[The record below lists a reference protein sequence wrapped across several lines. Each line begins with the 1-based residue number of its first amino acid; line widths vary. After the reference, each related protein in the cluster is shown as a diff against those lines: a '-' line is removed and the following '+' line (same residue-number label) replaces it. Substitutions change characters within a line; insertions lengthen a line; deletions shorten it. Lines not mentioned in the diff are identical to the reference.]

1 MIDQPTI
8 QRILDAANIVDVV
21 SEYVSL
27 KRSGSGYKGLCP
39 FHDDSTPSF
48 HVTPSRGIFKCFACG
63 KGGNA
68 VHFIMGMEQ
77 LSYPEALRVLAKKY
91 GIDIKEREMTDEDRR
106 AQNERESMFAVNEW
120 ASNYFHKTMQETVD
134 GKAIGLAYFRS
145 RGFHD
150 DILKKFRLGFCLDS
164 YDSMTKDAL
173 KKGYKEDFL
182 IKTGLTIKRDNGGYL
197 DRYRGR
203 VIFPWFNV
211 SGKVTAFGGR
221 VLDSRTKGVN
231 QKYINSPESAIFRKS
246 SELYGIFQAK
256 KQITKE
262 DLVYMVEG
270 YTDVISMH
278 QCGIENVVANSGTA
292 LNVAQIRL
300 LHRFTSNITLLYDG
314 DEAGIHAALRGT
326 DMLLED
332 GMNVKVLLLPDGDD
346 PDSFARKHNATEFKQ
361 YVESNQTDFIM
372 FKVQLLLKEAGRDP
386 RKRSELAN
394 NILSSICVIPEE
406 LVRSTYLHECAELM
420 QMREDMLL
428 RQCNDMRRKHIEQR
442 KLEREREEQRKEF
455 EKQRQQGVHAMP
467 PTEEEKAPSS
477 PLQLKTHPNPPCEGG
492 GSHPDGYFSPLTGEL
507 EGSIVQEKPQDDLL
521 KYLPEEEGKLIQ
533 LEKMMMRLVVRYGE
547 KMIDLKADDGHVLQ
561 VSVAEFVLG
570 SLEDDGLT
578 FHHPLYA
585 EMMQQL
591 AQNLSE
597 DSFVANKYFT
607 SSPNLDISREASNL
621 MSDKY
626 QLSKGQ
632 QMADEE
638 SLVGSYIN
646 HLMLDYKL
654 LVLKNQIQQ
663 LNKQLA
669 QPEIICDEEKSF
681 SIMQQIS
688 NLTAIKRDM
697 EKMLG
702 DRVMN

>member
-467 PTEEEKAPSS
+467 PTEPGSDQQASVPEFADG
-477 PLQLKTHPNPPCEGG
+477 LIPP
-492 GSHPDGYFSPLTGEL
+492 PDVPEAETLPPVIPVLDDTP
-507 EGSIVQEKPQDDLL
+507 IAQEKPQDDLL

>member
-455 EKQRQQGVHAMP
+455 EKQRQQGAHAMP
-467 PTEEEKAPSS
+467 PTEPGSDQQASVPEFADG
-477 PLQLKTHPNPPCEGG
+477 LIPP
-492 GSHPDGYFSPLTGEL
+492 PDVPEAETLPPVIPVSDDTPVT
-507 EGSIVQEKPQDDLL
+507 QEKPQDDLL

-681 SIMQQIS
+681 SIMQHIS

>member
-428 RQCNDMRRKHIEQR
+428 RQCNDKRRKHIEQR

-467 PTEEEKAPSS
+467 PTEPGSDHQASVPEFADG
-477 PLQLKTHPNPPCEGG
+477 LIPP
-492 GSHPDGYFSPLTGEL
+492 PDVPEAETLPPVIPVSDDTP
-507 EGSIVQEKPQDDLL
+507 VAQEKPQDDLL

>member
-21 SEYVSL
+21 SEYVTL
-27 KRSGSGYKGLCP
+27 RRSGSGYKGLCP
-39 FHDDSTPSF
+39 FHDDTTPSF
-48 HVTPSRGIFKCFACG
+48 SVSPARGLCKCFACG

-68 VHFIMGMEQ
+68 VHFIMEMEQ
-77 LSYPEALRVLAKKY
+77 LSYPEALRLLAKKY
-91 GIDIKEREMTDEDRR
+91 GIEIKEKEMTDEDRR
-106 AQNERESMFAVNEW
+106 VQNELESMFAVNEW

-134 GKAIGLAYFRS
+134 GQAFGLAYFRS

-150 DILKKFRLGFCLDS
+150 DILKKFRLGFCPDN

-173 KKGYKEDFL
+173 KKGYKEEFL
-182 IKTGLTIKRDNGGYL
+182 MKTGLTIKRENGGFL

-203 VIFPWFNV
+203 VIFPWLNV

-231 QKYINSPESAIFRKS
+231 QKYINSPESVIFRKS
-246 SELYGIFQAK
+246 NELYGLFQAK
-256 KQITKE
+256 KQIAKE

-361 YVESNQTDFIM
+361 YVEGNQTDFIM
-372 FKVQLLLKEAGRDP
+372 FKVQLLLKEAGHDP

-420 QMREDMLL
+420 EMKEDMLL
-428 RQCNDMRRKHIEQR
+428 RQCTDMRKKHIEQR
-442 KLEREREEQRKEF
+442 KLEREREEQRKEY
-455 EKQRQQGVHAMP
+455 EKQRQQGGQTMP
-467 PTEEEKAPSS
+467 PTEQGGDEQLPVPEFEDGLIPPPDVLEEEFV
-477 PLQLKTHPNPPCEGG
+477 PPIPPVSDNE
-492 GSHPDGYFSPLTGEL
+492 PVAE
-507 EGSIVQEKPQDDLL
+507 EKPQDDLW
-521 KYLPEEEGKLIQ
+521 KYFRGEEGKLIE
-533 LEKMMMRLVVRYGE
+533 LEKSMMRLVVRYGE
-547 KMIDLKADDGHVLQ
+547 KLIDLKADDGNVVQ

-578 FHHPLYA
+578 FHYPLYA
-585 EMMQQL
+585 LMMQEI
-591 AQNLSE
+591 AQNMDKE
-597 DSFVANKYFT
+597 GFVAKNFFM

-654 LVLKNQIQQ
+654 LILKNHIQQ

-669 QPEIICDEEKSF
+669 QPEVIGDDDKCF
-681 SIMQQIS
+681 GIMQQIA
-688 NLTAIKRDM
+688 NLNAVKRDM
-697 EKMLG
+697 EKLLG